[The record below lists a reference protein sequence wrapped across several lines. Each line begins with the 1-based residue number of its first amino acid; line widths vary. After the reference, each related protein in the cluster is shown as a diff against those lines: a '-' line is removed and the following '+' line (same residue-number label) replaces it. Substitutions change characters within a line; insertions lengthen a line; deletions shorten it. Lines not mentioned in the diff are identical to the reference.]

1 MTHYG
6 RVNAV
11 DDALEAVVILSVRG
25 ENGAMEDVNFI
36 IDSGYTGEMTL
47 PQEIIGRL
55 NLGAAEY
62 DDYEAAPTVMLAD
75 GAILLVEVYVTS
87 VWWHDRLRSVEVD
100 SIGSTPLIGMGLL
113 RGSNL
118 SIDAIPGGLV
128 TIAELP
134 ALSRV

>member
-11 DDALEAVVILSVRG
+11 DDALEAVVTLSVQG

-47 PQEIIGRL
+47 PQEIVSRL

-75 GAILLVEVYVTS
+75 GAILMVEVYVTS

-100 SIGSTPLIGMGLL
+100 SIGSTPLIGMGLI

-118 SIDAIPGGLV
+118 SVDAIPGGLV
-128 TIAELP
+128 TITD
-134 ALSRV
+134 LSGIFS

>member
-11 DDALEAVVILSVRG
+11 DDALEAIVTLSVQD
-25 ENGAMEDVNFI
+25 ENGAMEDVNFV

-47 PQEIIGRL
+47 PQEIINRL
-55 NLGAAEY
+55 DLGAAEY
-62 DDYEAAPTVMLAD
+62 DEYEAAPTVMLAD
-75 GAILLVEVYVTS
+75 GAILIVDVYVTS

-118 SIDAIPGGLV
+118 SVDAIPGGLV
-128 TIAELP
+128 TITD
-134 ALSRV
+134 LSGIFS

>member
-6 RVNAV
+6 RINAV
-11 DDALEAVVILSVRG
+11 DDALEAVVTLSVQG

-47 PQEIIGRL
+47 PQGIINRL

-75 GAILLVEVYVTS
+75 GVIMMVEVYVTS

-118 SIDAIPGGLV
+118 SVDAIPGGLA
-128 TIAELP
+128 TITELP
-134 ALSRV
+134 APS